1 MPKRA
6 DPDRRT
12 ILVYRDRL
20 VPRSE
25 VHFLHRLYIGFE
37 RLVPVWIGRHRDAG
51 LAELG
56 GEKLLIGGGTIRG
69 CLDRALF
76 KHFGALPG
84 KPDLRGLRPVLVHA
98 HFGRRGP
105 LAVPITR
112 ALRVSLAVT
121 FPGGAAPKG

>member
-6 DPDRRT
+6 DPDWRT

-25 VHFLHRLYIGFE
+25 VHFLRRLYISFE

-84 KPDLRGLRPVLVHA
+84 KPDLRGFRAGFLHA
-98 HFGRRGP
+98 HFCRRGALP
-105 LAVPITR
+105 PPITPAVP
-112 ALRVSLAVT
+112 
-121 FPGGAAPKG
+121 G